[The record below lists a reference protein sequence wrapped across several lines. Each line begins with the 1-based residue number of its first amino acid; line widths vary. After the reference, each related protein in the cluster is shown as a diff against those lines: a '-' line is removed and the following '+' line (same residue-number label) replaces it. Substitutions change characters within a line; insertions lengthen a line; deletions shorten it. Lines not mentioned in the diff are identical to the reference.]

1 MHSADLVIWE
11 VETGRITGMKI
22 GLVLVWAWW
31 FDFKNWIPSGIR
43 LFDIK
48 NMDINLHQS

>member
-1 MHSADLVIWE
+1 MRSADLVIWG

-22 GLVLVWAWW
+22 ELILVWAW
-31 FDFKNWIPSGIR
+31 FDLKNWIPSSIR